1 MKYYFILTIIFSV
14 IYYLYL
20 NPAFIHPNFTGRFI
34 IKKLL
39 FSIVLGIYLPFC
51 DPLNEESFLNVIS
64 LLFVFIYTSYK
75 LSLDC
80 PNGYAESSLPF
91 LKAFFRLAVFF
102 ICISFD
108 KEELWLS
115 IISIGILLCISLF
128 VNKFG
133 KQVFIQDKSEYIELV
148 LLCIENALSLIIAA
162 LLTVKPF
169 GRVLLV
175 AINEEIIFVIV
186 HLFMMYIVKI
196 ILKEDVS
203 QYFFQKR
210 IEMLI

>member
-39 FSIVLGIYLPFC
+39 FSIVLGIDLPFC

-91 LKAFFRLAVFF
+91 LKAFFRLAVFLSVLVSIRKNYGYPSYRLAF
-102 ICISFD
+102 FCVYPC
-108 KEELWLS
+108 LS
-115 IISIGILLCISLF
+115 INLESKFSFKIKVNILSLF
-128 VNKFG
+128 
-133 KQVFIQDKSEYIELV
+133 SYV
-148 LLCIENALSLIIAA
+148 LKTLYL
-162 LLTVKPF
+162 
-169 GRVLLV
+169 
-175 AINEEIIFVIV
+175 
-186 HLFMMYIVKI
+186 
-196 ILKEDVS
+196 
-203 QYFFQKR
+203 
-210 IEMLI
+210 

>member
-20 NPAFIHPNFTGRFI
+20 NPAFIHPKFTGRFI

-80 PNGYAESSLPF
+80 PSGYAESSLPF

-115 IISIGILLCISLF
+115 IVSIGILLCISLF
-128 VNKFG
+128 AIKFG

-162 LLTVKPF
+162 LLTAKPF

-196 ILKEDVS
+196 ILKEDIS
-203 QYFFQKR
+203 QYFSHKR
-210 IEMLI
+210 IEILI

>member
-1 MKYYFILTIIFSV
+1 M
-14 IYYLYL
+14 
-20 NPAFIHPNFTGRFI
+20 
-34 IKKLL
+34 
-39 FSIVLGIYLPFC
+39 
-51 DPLNEESFLNVIS
+51 
-64 LLFVFIYTSYK
+64 
-75 LSLDC
+75 
-80 PNGYAESSLPF
+80 
-91 LKAFFRLAVFF
+91 
-102 ICISFD
+102 
-108 KEELWLS
+108 
-115 IISIGILLCISLF
+115 F

-133 KQVFIQDKSEYIELV
+133 KQVFIQDKSKYIELV